1 MLPTPIVQ
9 SSVGVNMFC
18 DLGMGRLVITKKT
31 SQTFE
36 NSPAI
41 WVCAIYTSLKKL
53 PWTFFEVTTES
64 YSINIWYHKKIEKV
78 LLKLFFLNTIVRPNL
93 SPCPNRTVSVPYP
106 TVSVSYRAVFV
117 SCRVRT
123 VPCSYRTVPNRVR
136 TVPFSF
142 FLPYQF

>member
-1 MLPTPIVQ
+1 
-9 SSVGVNMFC
+9 MFC

-31 SQTFE
+31 SQNFE

-64 YSINIWYHKKIEKV
+64 YSKNIWYHKKIEKV
-78 LLKLFFLNTIVRPNL
+78 LLKLFFFKYDSASEFVTVSEPYRV
-93 SPCPNRTVSVPYP
+93 RTVPYRVRIVSCRVRIVPY
-106 TVSVSYRAVFV
+106 SYRAAFV
-117 SCRVRT
+117 PCRVRT